1 MRVNQQ
7 ANQTVQ
13 FRLLSEDQLEE
24 IKRVALHLLEYTG
37 LDVHNVEARALLSS
51 AGVWVDGVRVRLPSH
66 LVEKALASAP
76 RSFTVFSREGDPEKD
91 LHIGPGR
98 FYYGPGP
105 TCPNFMDPR
114 TGEVRKYTRA
124 DARDVATVCDAL
136 ANVDFVESLG
146 TIGDIPYELADTYE
160 FADMIACTGKPI
172 VAWSYAEGG
181 CREIHQIAV
190 AVAGSEDAFL
200 RRPNYIFYC
209 EPLSPLVSNQEAM
222 DKVLYCAKH
231 RIPLIFTPCVI
242 GGGTG
247 PCTMAAVIAQ
257 AAAESWLGLVIS
269 QLIRPGTP
277 FCMGGVVSTMDMKD
291 MILAYGAPELSLLQA
306 GLTELAHHVG
316 LPLWTTGGC
325 SDSKVVDEQA
335 ALEGALSVL
344 FAGFSG
350 GDLCHDVGYI
360 ESAMTGSL
368 QQLVMMDEVISY
380 IKRIIQGIEVTP
392 ETLAVEVI
400 DRIGPGGSFL
410 ADDHTLS
417 HFRSE
422 FWFPSLIDR
431 NRRERWEAKGMTT
444 MAQRAQARIIELLD
458 SHKPAALPEP
468 AQRKIKEVLAGA
480 DARLKSSQPS

>member
-24 IKRVALHLLEYTG
+24 IKRAALHLLEYIG
-37 LDVHNVEARALLSS
+37 LDVHNAEARALL
-51 AGVWVDGVRVRLPSH
+51 AGAGAWVDGVRVRLPSH
-66 LVEKALASAP
+66 MVEKALASAP
-76 RSFTVFSREGDPEKD
+76 RSFTVFSREGDPKKD
-91 LHIGPGR
+91 IHIGPGR

-124 DARDVATVCDAL
+124 DARAVATVCDAL
-136 ANVDFVESLG
+136 PNVDFVESLG

-160 FADMIACTGKPI
+160 FAEMIACTGKPI
-172 VAWSYAEGG
+172 VAWSYTEEG
-181 CREIHQIAV
+181 CREIHQIAI
-190 AVAGSEDAFL
+190 AVAGGEDAFM

-209 EPLSPLVSNQEAM
+209 EPLSPLVSSEEAV

-247 PCTMAAVIAQ
+247 PCTMAAIIAQ
-257 AAAESWLGLVIS
+257 AAAESWLGMVLS
-269 QLIRPGTP
+269 QLLRPGTP
-277 FCMGGVVSTMDMKD
+277 FCMGGVVSSMDMKD

-306 GLTELAHHVG
+306 GLTELAHYVG

-325 SDSKVVDEQA
+325 TDSKVVDEQA

-344 FAGFSG
+344 FAGLSG

-380 IKRIIQGIEVTP
+380 AKRIMRGIEVTR
-392 ETLAVEVI
+392 ETLAVDVI
-400 DRIGPGGSFL
+400 DRVGPGGNFL
-410 ADDHTLS
+410 TDDHTLH
-417 HFRSE
+417 HFKSE
-422 FWFPSLIDR
+422 FWFPRLIDR
-431 NRRERWEAKGMTT
+431 NRRERWEEKGRTR
-444 MAQRAQARIIELLD
+444 MAERAQARIIEIVD
-458 SHKPAALPEP
+458 SHRPAPLSAA
-468 AQRKIKEVLAGA
+468 AQQRIKEVLAGA
-480 DARLKSSQPS
+480 DARLKK